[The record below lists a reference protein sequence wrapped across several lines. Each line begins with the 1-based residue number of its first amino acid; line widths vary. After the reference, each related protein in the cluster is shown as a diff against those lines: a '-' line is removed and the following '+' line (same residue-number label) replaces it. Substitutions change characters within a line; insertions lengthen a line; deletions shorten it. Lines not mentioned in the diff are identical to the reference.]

1 MTLTKRTLLVAL
13 LAALP
18 GAAMAQAWPAKSIRL
33 IVPLAPG
40 ATADIVARIFAE
52 ELAKSLGQTV
62 VVDNKTGAGGTIAT
76 AEAARAPA
84 DGYTLALVS
93 QGTLVFNIGLY
104 KAPGYDPLKDLTAVA
119 ISGGVSNVLIVH
131 PDNPA
136 KTVADVLA
144 QARTKPGELTYASGG
159 VGTSHHMS
167 GVLLELRTGVKL
179 QHVPY
184 RATPAAIQAVAN
196 GEVAIGLFN
205 TPTVIGLIKG
215 GKLKAIAVTSERR
228 SDLLLEVPTM
238 IESGV
243 KDYVVN
249 TWMGFAVPAGV
260 PGPVLARL
268 NSEINRIGQLP
279 QVREKDAGPG
289 HRSAA
294 ARAAGGRTK
303 AGSRR
308 SRAVAAH
315 HQGFRRL
322 SRVKPGFLAKRRLGA
337 YLPASPNHR
346 RERPKRKQS
355 WATESLSSARPAMSV
370 AKCCR
375 SWPREIS
382 RPMTLLR
389 WRPPVRSA
397 SRRRSATNR
406 C

>member
-1 MTLTKRTLLVAL
+1 MALTKRAL
-13 LAALP
+13 LAATLVAVS
-18 GAAMAQAWPAKSIRL
+18 GAAQAQAWPAKSIRL

-136 KTVADVLA
+136 KTVDDVLA
-144 QARTKPGELTYASGG
+144 QARAKPGELTYASGG
-159 VGTSHHMS
+159 IGTSHHMS
-167 GVLLELRTGVKL
+167 GVLLELRTGVRL

-184 RATPAAIQAVAN
+184 RATPAGIQAVAN
-196 GEVAIGLFN
+196 GEVAIGFFN

-215 GKLKAIAVTSERR
+215 GKLKAIAVTSEQR
-228 SDLLLEVPTM
+228 SDLLPELPTM

-260 PGPVLARL
+260 PAPVLARL
-268 NSEINRIGQLP
+268 NSELNRIGQLP
-279 QVREKDAGPG
+279 QVREKMLAQGIEVP
-289 HRSAA
+289 SPEPPAA
-294 ARAAGGRTK
+294 AQKQVRDD
-303 AGSRR
+303 
-308 SRAVAAH
+308 
-315 HQGFRRL
+315 
-322 SRVKPGFLAKRRLGA
+322 LALWLPIIKESGA
-337 YLPASPNHR
+337 
-346 RERPKRKQS
+346 
-355 WATESLSSARPAMSV
+355 SA
-370 AKCCR
+370 
-375 SWPREIS
+375 E
-382 RPMTLLR
+382 
-389 WRPPVRSA
+389 
-397 SRRRSATNR
+397 
-406 C
+406 